1 MFTIGNT
8 VNHDNGLQWG
18 STRDIGFCLVF
29 LIQES
34 KVKYTIIFDRPLL
47 GPLKGIVTPTTKCQY
62 LQVVSLSI
70 MTMSLCGAVPRDIG
84 FCLVFLP
91 KSQK

>member
-1 MFTIGNT
+1 MTMFFSGA
-8 VNHDNGLQWG
+8 VPL
-18 STRDIGFCLVF
+18 DIEICLVF

-34 KVKYTIIFDRPLL
+34 KVKHTIIFDRPLL
-47 GPLKGIVTPTTKCQY
+47 GPLKGIVTPTTKYQY
-62 LQVVSLSI
+62 LQVESLSI
-70 MTMSLCGAVPRDIG
+70 MTMSFCGAVPRDTG